1 MVLLIKTYNILNH
14 LHSLSPHVHD
24 DLWYVHLLLFG
35 GLAQSYVNGNQC
47 PRPTNSS
54 TACIY
59 VLAQSEDLEIIHVYF
74 CMTLC
79 VQLGCG
85 ILNNLKCIEPTSMS
99 KLLIQLVML

>member
-54 TACIY
+54 TVKNINNMY
-59 VLAQSEDLEIIHVYF
+59 
-74 CMTLC
+74 
-79 VQLGCG
+79 
-85 ILNNLKCIEPTSMS
+85 LNQRIWR
-99 KLLIQLVML
+99 